1 MRNHTLNGFTCRRPP
16 LRIPRRYATML
27 FAFLMS
33 ISLSA
38 LMSFVITAINT
49 GFDAEFVSRWLHAY
63 ALAWSIAFPSV
74 MFVAPRVRQLVDHIT
89 EKGE

>member
-1 MRNHTLNGFTCRRPP
+1 MHTFHEAACRLPA
-16 LRIPRRYATML
+16 LRIPQRYATML

-49 GFDAEFVSRWLHAY
+49 GFDAEFLRRWLHAY
-63 ALAWSIAFPSV
+63 ALAWSIAFPAV
-74 MFVAPRVRQLVDHIT
+74 TLVAPRVRRLVDYIT
-89 EKGE
+89 DKGE